1 MFNQLKN
8 SYLIA
13 EIGVNHE
20 GSLKTAFKQIDLA
33 KKGGASAVKFQTYK
47 ANKLASKNSPS
58 YWDLNKEPTNSQFK
72 LFKKYDSFDKEDYL
86 KLSNYCKHKKIH
98 FSSTPFDVD
107 CLPWLAPLMPFIKI
121 ASADLTNDIL
131 LEESLRYNKPILLST
146 GASKLEEVN
155 RAVDILKKAPELVLL
170 HCVLN
175 YPTKPINGF
184 LERIKH
190 LQSYFKNKIQV
201 GYSDHISPNSVSD
214 DQILLARGMGV
225 KIFEKHF
232 THNKSLKGNDHYHA
246 MDYNDLISLT
256 MRLKNADKLVNDNF
270 NEDQFIRS
278 QVLAIKNARRSLFYS
293 RDLRKGEVIS
303 LNDIIPKRPGIGIPV
318 SEIKN
323 IIGSK
328 LLIDVNNDD
337 LVELKDFN
345 SSSNKTNI

>member
-1 MFNQLKN
+1 MFNQLNN
-8 SYLIA
+8 SFVIA

-20 GSLKTAFKQIDLA
+20 GSIETAFMQIDLA

-47 ANKLASKNSPS
+47 AKKLASKNSPS
-58 YWDLNKEPTNSQFK
+58 YWDLKKESTKSQFK

-86 KLSNYCKHKKIH
+86 KLSEYCKQKKIH

-131 LEESLRYNKPILLST
+131 LEECLRYNKPILLST
-146 GASKLEEVN
+146 GASKLKEIN

-175 YPTKPINGF
+175 YPTKPENGF
-184 LERIKH
+184 LERIKY
-190 LQSYFKNKIQV
+190 LQSYFNNKIQV

-214 DQILLARGMGV
+214 DQIILARGMGV

-232 THNKSLKGNDHYHA
+232 THDKTLKGNDHYHA
-246 MDYNDLISLT
+246 MDYHDLTSLIL
-256 MRLKNADKLVNDNF
+256 RLKNADKLINDK
-270 NEDQFIRS
+270 FIEQKFISS
-278 QVLAIKNARRSLFYS
+278 QNLAIKNARRSLYYN
-293 RDLRKGEVIS
+293 RDLKKGYI
-303 LNDIIPKRPGIGIPV
+303 LTKNDIIPKRPGTGIPV

-323 IIGSK
+323 IIGSQLK
-328 LLIDVNNDD
+328 QDVFDDNQVKSEDLI
-337 LVELKDFN
+337 
-345 SSSNKTNI
+345 

>member
-1 MFNQLKN
+1 MFNQLSN
-8 SYLIA
+8 SFVIA

-20 GSLKTAFKQIDLA
+20 GSIETAFKQIDLA

-58 YWDLNKEPTNSQFK
+58 YWDLKKESTKSQFK

-86 KLSNYCKHKKIH
+86 KLSKYCKQKKIH

-131 LEESLRYNKPILLST
+131 LEECLRYNKPILLST
-146 GASKLEEVN
+146 GASKLEEIN

-175 YPTKPINGF
+175 YPTKPENGF
-184 LERIKH
+184 LERIKY
-190 LQSYFKNKIQV
+190 LQSYFNNKIQV
-201 GYSDHISPNSVSD
+201 GYSDHIPPNSVSD
-214 DQILLARGMGV
+214 DQIILARGMGV

-232 THNKSLKGNDHYHA
+232 THDKTLKGNDHYHA
-246 MDYNDLISLT
+246 MDHNDLKSLIL
-256 MRLKNADKLVNDNF
+256 RLKNADKLINDK
-270 NEDQFIRS
+270 FIEQKFISS
-278 QVLAIKNARRSLFYS
+278 QNLAIKNARRSLYYN
-293 RDLRKGEVIS
+293 RDLKKGYI
-303 LNDIIPKRPGIGIPV
+303 LTKNDIIPKRPGTGIPV

-323 IIGSK
+323 IIGSQLK
-328 LLIDVNNDD
+328 QDVFDDNQVKSEDLI
-337 LVELKDFN
+337 
-345 SSSNKTNI
+345 